1 MGVSQYFPGGPMV
14 RTLPSNAGGAGSI
27 LGGEAKVPHAWWP
40 KTQNIKQ
47 KLYCNKFNKGFKN
60 GLNKK
65 KKY

>member
-1 MGVSQYFPGGPMV
+1 MV